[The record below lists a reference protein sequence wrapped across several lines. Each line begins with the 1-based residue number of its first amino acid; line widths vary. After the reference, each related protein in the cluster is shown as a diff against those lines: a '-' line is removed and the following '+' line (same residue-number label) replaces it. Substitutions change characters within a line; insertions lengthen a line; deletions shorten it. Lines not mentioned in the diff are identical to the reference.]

1 MNPNSSSLLRLWA
14 LYSAWVAA
22 VCLLFWKPLHILTH
36 YALTSSDASH
46 ILTLPIFVAWLFWT
60 EPPRVEQRTALDLK
74 TALLFALPAAA
85 LALLSFPKLGPAPEW
100 PLAGLVI
107 ALIFLFFAG
116 FAAIFGG
123 PAAQRSW
130 FPFAF
135 AAFAIPLPPP
145 VLDRV
150 VSVLQ
155 WGSAGV
161 ADIVFQLTG
170 LPVLREGLIFRMP
183 SFAIEVAGEC
193 SGIRSSMALLI
204 LAVLIVH
211 FSFTRF
217 WKKAAFVFAGMLMM
231 LIKNGVRIATLTLL
245 AQYVNRD
252 FLFGRLHREGGVVF
266 FLLGLALLLPLYWL
280 LRRGERP
287 ARIEKAA
294 SVPA

>member
-1 MNPNSSSLLRLWA
+1 M
-14 LYSAWVAA
+14 YSAWVAA
-22 VCLLFWKPLHILTH
+22 VCLLFWKPLRILIQ

-46 ILTLPIFVAWLFWT
+46 VLIIPILVVWLLWT
-60 EPPRVEQRTALDLK
+60 EAPRVEQRTSLDLK
-74 TALLFALPAAA
+74 TSLLFALPAAA
-85 LALLSFPKLGPAPEW
+85 LAFLSFPWLGPAPGW
-100 PLAGLVI
+100 ALAGLVT
-107 ALIFLFFAG
+107 ALILFFFAG

-123 PAAQRSW
+123 AAAKQTW

-145 VLDRV
+145 LLDRV
-150 VSVLQ
+150 ISILQ

-170 LPVLREGLIFRMP
+170 LPVLREGLVFRMP
-183 SFAIEVAGEC
+183 SFAIEVASEC
-193 SGIRSSMALLI
+193 SGIRSSIALLI

-217 WKKAAFVFAGMLMM
+217 WKKAVFVFAGLLMM

-245 AQYVNRD
+245 AQYVNRS
-252 FLFGRLHREGGVVF
+252 FLFGSLHHQGGVVF

-287 ARIEKAA
+287 AQIAKVSSA
-294 SVPA
+294 PG